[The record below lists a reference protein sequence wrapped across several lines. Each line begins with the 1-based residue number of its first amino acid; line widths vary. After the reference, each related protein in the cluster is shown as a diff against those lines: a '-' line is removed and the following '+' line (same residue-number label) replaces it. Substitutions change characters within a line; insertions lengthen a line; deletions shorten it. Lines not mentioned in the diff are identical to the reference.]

1 MSVYFENGG
10 YKMSWINERK
20 LKILMILHPWHVNT
34 LRTLVKFTI
43 FLILMLKFLFF
54 DVEIKLFIFFT
65 SGTFKPKQ
73 LLDVIGHVA
82 DNQNPT
88 ISHLQVIHTYPILF
102 CGSSDPIPVDRKA
115 RFNPGE
121 KLIEDLHFIKFCCAF
136 IYIGLISCSSWIH
149 NYKGQEFKYTCL
161 IMQ

>member
-1 MSVYFENGG
+1 
-10 YKMSWINERK
+10 
-20 LKILMILHPWHVNT
+20 
-34 LRTLVKFTI
+34 
-43 FLILMLKFLFF
+43 MLEFLFF
-54 DVEIKLFIFFT
+54 NVEIKLFIFFT

-121 KLIEDLHFIKFCCAF
+121 KLIKDFHIIKLRFHMYWSYQLLELNSQLQRSRIQ
-136 IYIGLISCSSWIH
+136 IYLFDYAVICYVTEPFLYSEMVWH
-149 NYKGQEFKYTCL
+149 NH
-161 IMQ
+161 